1 MTRFCP
7 VAPGDNL
14 SKMLESMI
22 GSWSWSAPTRI
33 VIESGEEGEESSGG
47 MLEEGE
53 ELPSESPESLICA
66 KHAGYTWV
74 SEKKRNSSRTVFG
87 HACHAYGTYRT
98 TIAHIGSTHEGRM

>member
-14 SKMLESMI
+14 SKMLEST
-22 GSWSWSAPTRI
+22 GSWSAPTRI
-33 VIESGEEGEESSGG
+33 VIESGEEESSGG
-47 MLEEGE
+47 MLDEGE

-74 SEKKRNSSRTVFG
+74 SEKRRNSSRTVFG
-87 HACHAYGTYRT
+87 HACHAHGTYRT
-98 TIAHIGSTHEGRM
+98 TIAHIGSTHIRPR

>member
-33 VIESGEEGEESSGG
+33 VIESGEEEEESSGG
-47 MLEEGE
+47 MLDEGE

-74 SEKKRNSSRTVFG
+74 SEKKEEFIKDCLWTRMSCVRHISD
-87 HACHAYGTYRT
+87 HDSTYQ
-98 TIAHIGSTHEGRM
+98 

>member
-14 SKMLESMI
+14 SKMLESI
-22 GSWSWSAPTRI
+22 GSWSAPTRI
-33 VIESGEEGEESSGG
+33 VIESREESSGG
-47 MLEEGE
+47 MLDEGE

-74 SEKKRNSSRTVFG
+74 SEKKEEFIKDCLWTRMSCVRHISD
-87 HACHAYGTYRT
+87 HDSTYQ
-98 TIAHIGSTHEGRM
+98 